1 MKKKIIKK
9 VFGII
14 SLCALGVS
22 LSACAFAC
30 KPKVGTVYRIFPT
43 YVSQAD
49 NLLALGI
56 VPDYYPTQVFW
67 DKHEPYPYINALKP
81 HTFQSFIYQDEPF
94 KNGLTNKL
102 ASLEKRIKVFAPS
115 WFSLSGNNDNE
126 NRNEEFWF
134 FNKGNFILY
143 DQYLLEDTNNVIG
156 GAVLDIKGGPIKND
170 SFVTGVDYK
179 TSRDLFLSLPFELI
193 AALHDADKAADPLIK
208 KLKQGLTYEDP
219 SINKLYQ
226 LHNFSRYAN
235 DINQYYFHNKQNLTI
250 TNNNQQTP
258 FNFWTSNFAKFV
270 LGVEYDTQTQK
281 LINHQNE
288 IPLFYPEYN
297 WRESSSLNSKIYH
310 FFNEILL
317 TEKDKKAGINNINYH
332 PQMCDYD
339 NFTKDL
345 PLCTFDD
352 QPSNTSSVLHHH
364 PVYEQNL
371 KLNDSS
377 QIYLGSM
384 RESMLYLYKI
394 AYAATSF
401 IQTKQGQALFKDN
414 PEQKSALENALSN
427 ANLIAGNLYER
438 LRSMRL
444 LFQKLGLVDPNYD
457 PQKYNFDNR
466 RSKVL
471 GLLTTFERNGTN
483 TLQSISKYGFLYYDL
498 GFRGPKPR
506 LIGYDYRALL
516 DPVDNKV
523 PEGCH
528 KHDDG
533 TTHCVN
539 EDNEEYEL
547 KRIKPKL
554 TNSILN
560 MDAHGW
566 WWNLGD
572 GGLTETN
579 FAKFKGNFDYIFNL
593 TKNKAQVFSN
603 PSENVQV
610 NLLLKSH
617 IQKKTV
623 IDPEVLSNHVFLQDY
638 TLWTEGI
645 RSPIGYNQ
653 ILDAVLDMLWNTDEV
668 QGQIKTMSQAQQTQL
683 HNQYKQ
689 AMHWGSYWD
698 QYIMPTTNTRK
709 G

>member
-1 MKKKIIKK
+1 MKSKISKKIM
-9 VFGII
+9 GIF
-14 SLCALGVS
+14 SMCALGIG
-22 LSACAFAC
+22 LAMNTFAC
-30 KPKVGTVYRIFPT
+30 QTKTGVVYKIFPT

-56 VPDYYPTQVFW
+56 IPDYYPTQVFW
-67 DKHEPYPYINALKP
+67 NKNEPYPYINALKP
-81 HTFQSFIYQDEPF
+81 EKFQSFLYQDDNF
-94 KNGLTNKL
+94 KKSLTNKL
-102 ASLEKRIKVFAPS
+102 SSLQKRIKVFAPS
-115 WFSLSGNNDNE
+115 WFSLSGNNENE

-143 DQYLLEDTNNVIG
+143 DQYLLEDSHNMIG
-156 GAVLDIKGGPIKND
+156 GGQLNIEGGPIQKG
-170 SFVTGVDYK
+170 SFVRGVDYK

-193 AALHDADKAADPLIK
+193 ADFNDPHASAQPLIK
-208 KLKQGLTYEDP
+208 KLKQALTYANKDTK
-219 SINKLYQ
+219 KLYQ
-226 LHNFSRYAN
+226 LHNFSRYAK
-235 DINQYYFHNKQNLTI
+235 DINQFYFKNDNNLKIRVNDKPT
-250 TNNNQQTP
+250 T
-258 FNFWTSNFAKFV
+258 FHFWTSNFAKFV
-270 LGVEYDTQTQK
+270 LGVEYDVQQNK
-281 LINHQNE
+281 FVNKQNE

-297 WRESSSLNSKIYH
+297 WREANSLNSKIYH

-317 TEKDKKAGINNINYH
+317 TTKDKEAGIKNLNYH
-332 PQMCDYD
+332 PAMCDYD
-339 NFTKDL
+339 SFTKDL
-345 PLCTFDD
+345 PLCNFDY
-352 QPSNTSSVLHHH
+352 QLGASSILHHH

-371 KLNDSS
+371 KLNDNS
-377 QIYLGSM
+377 QIYLGSI

-394 AYAATSF
+394 AYVATSF
-401 IQTKQGQALFKDN
+401 IQTKQGQDLFKNDI
-414 PEQKSALENALSN
+414 EQKKALENALSN
-427 ANLIAGNLYER
+427 ANMIAGNLYER
-438 LRSMRL
+438 LGLMRS
-444 LFQKLGLVDPNYD
+444 LFQALGLVDPHYN
-457 PQKYNFDNR
+457 PQKYVFDNR

-471 GLLTTFERNGTN
+471 GLLTTYERNGTN

-533 TTHCVN
+533 TTHCLN
-539 EDNEEYEL
+539 EKNEEYEL
-547 KRIKPKL
+547 KRIQPKT

-593 TKNKAQVFSN
+593 TKNKTQVFNN

-623 IDPEVLSNHVFLQDY
+623 NDPEVLSKNVFLQDY

-653 ILDAVLDMLWNTDEV
+653 ILDAVLNTLWNTDEV
-668 QGQIKTMSQAQQTQL
+668 QAKIHSMTTEQRAQV
-683 HNQYKQ
+683 NKQYKQ
-689 AMHWGSYWD
+689 AQNWGSYWN
-698 QYIMPTTNTRK
+698 QYIIIPSNNRK